1 MTHNPLETM
10 SVVTALKVLEEVVGN
25 HTKRQIVDGKIVV
38 TGMDKDRIIRYFENI
53 INGLEIAKGA
63 IPTEAEEEFKPV
75 HRQQTDSINQT
86 ILKELELWHSII
98 KSRNIYAK

>member
-1 MTHNPLETM
+1 MTHNPLETI
-10 SVVTALKVLEEVVGN
+10 SIGEALKLLEEVVGN

-38 TGMDKDRIIRYFENI
+38 AGMDEDRIRRYFENI

-75 HRQQTDSINQT
+75 HRKQTDSKFQ
-86 ILKELELWHSII
+86 LEKALSLP
-98 KSRNIYAK
+98 S

>member
-1 MTHNPLETM
+1 MTHNPLETI
-10 SVVTALKVLEEVVGN
+10 SIGEALKLLEEVVGN

-38 TGMDKDRIIRYFENI
+38 AGMDEDRIRRYFENI

-75 HRQQTDSINQT
+75 HRKQTDSINQT
-86 ILKELELWHSII
+86 ILNYRDQRARTLGFYHTE
-98 KSRNIYAK
+98 